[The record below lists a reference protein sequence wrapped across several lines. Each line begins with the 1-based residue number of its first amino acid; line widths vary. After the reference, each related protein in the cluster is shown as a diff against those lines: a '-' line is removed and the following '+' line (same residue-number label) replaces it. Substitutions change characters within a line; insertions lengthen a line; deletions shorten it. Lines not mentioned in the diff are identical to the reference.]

1 MNRLS
6 NGGLAYR
13 CSHCGKVDRKGRLV
27 AHILRDHVPEKQVP
41 FFCTLCKFRCETRD
55 DLLKH
60 LTKYAGHVRAVGS
73 NQNIDLKQILIK
85 SNVPWF
91 VSANDMTP
99 IREEDDDMFM
109 DPEEPALPPWLLDV
123 RPLKRK
129 ADFSPSTM
137 SLPLSPQ
144 YTDQRYVLPRSMV
157 ESQEIFPDQ
166 STALVNP
173 ALYTAPSF
181 DEDPLTALV
190 QTLKTPQSSPKAL
203 AATPLQ
209 DEPVDILPTE
219 QDKADPLLYEVI
231 SMSEKASQTEKG
243 QPNAELQAI
252 QRASET
258 AAQACQAT
266 ARNTERILDE
276 LRRLERRVTSIERA
290 IDSRRRDKE
299 NMRPRKM

>member
-1 MNRLS
+1 MNRFV

-13 CSHCGKVDRKGRLV
+13 FSHCGKVERKGRLV

-41 FFCTLCKFRCETRD
+41 FFCTLCKFVCETKD
-55 DLLKH
+55 DLSKH
-60 LTKYAGHVRAVGS
+60 LTKYSGHVRAAGIS
-73 NQNIDLKQILIK
+73 HNIDLKQTLIK

-99 IREEDDDMFM
+99 IREEEDDMFK
-109 DPEEPALPPWLLDV
+109 EPALPPWLLDL
-123 RPLKRK
+123 RTLKRK

-137 SLPLSPQ
+137 SLPLSPLD
-144 YTDQRYVLPRSMV
+144 TDQRYVVPRSFV
-157 ESQEIFPDQ
+157 ESQETFSDQ
-166 STALVNP
+166 SSALLNP

-190 QTLKTPQSSPKAL
+190 QTLKTPQPSPKASV
-203 AATPLQ
+203 ATPLQ

-231 SMSEKASQTEKG
+231 TTSEKVSQTEKG
-243 QPNAELQAI
+243 QFSVELHAT

-258 AAQACQAT
+258 TAQACQAT
-266 ARNTERILDE
+266 ARNTEQLLDE
-276 LRRLERRVTSIERA
+276 LRSLERRVTSIERT
-290 IDSRRRDKE
+290 IDRRRRDKE
-299 NMRPRKM
+299 T

>member
-1 MNRLS
+1 
-6 NGGLAYR
+6 
-13 CSHCGKVDRKGRLV
+13 
-27 AHILRDHVPEKQVP
+27 
-41 FFCTLCKFRCETRD
+41 
-55 DLLKH
+55 
-60 LTKYAGHVRAVGS
+60 
-73 NQNIDLKQILIK
+73 
-85 SNVPWF
+85 
-91 VSANDMTP
+91 
-99 IREEDDDMFM
+99 
-109 DPEEPALPPWLLDV
+109 
-123 RPLKRK
+123 
-129 ADFSPSTM
+129 
-137 SLPLSPQ
+137 
-144 YTDQRYVLPRSMV
+144 
-157 ESQEIFPDQ
+157 
-166 STALVNP
+166 
-173 ALYTAPSF
+173 
-181 DEDPLTALV
+181 LTALV
-190 QTLKTPQSSPKAL
+190 QTLKTPQSSPKAR